1 MKKSIPRKSQ
11 NLVRLHSERGASLL
25 EGIAYLGIA
34 AIVILGAVSLLT
46 SAFGSAQANQTA
58 QEIVSIRTAV
68 KRLYMGQA
76 SSYGTVDI
84 TDKLIAAKAFPTTL
98 SPITSGSTVT
108 INNAWNGSVT
118 VKGSDGGATFTIT
131 YKGVP
136 QDVCISIVSGATGW
150 TKISQGSGSL
160 NPITAFPATPSAA
173 STTCSVTDSTGNEIN
188 FTSA

>member
-1 MKKSIPRKSQ
+1 MKKSILKKSQ

-76 SSYGTVDI
+76 ASYGTADI
-84 TDKLIAAKAFPTTL
+84 TARLIAARAFPTTL
-98 SPITSGSTVT
+98 APNAAGTAVA
-108 INNAWNGSVT
+108 NAWNGSVT
-118 VKGSDGGATFTIT
+118 VTGSDGGATFMIT
-131 YKGVP
+131 YNGVP

-150 TKISQGSGSL
+150 ARISQGAGES
-160 NPITAFPATPSAA
+160 NPITTFPATPAA
-173 STTCSVTDSTGNEIN
+173 ANTVCSVATAAGNTIN
-188 FTSA
+188 FVSV